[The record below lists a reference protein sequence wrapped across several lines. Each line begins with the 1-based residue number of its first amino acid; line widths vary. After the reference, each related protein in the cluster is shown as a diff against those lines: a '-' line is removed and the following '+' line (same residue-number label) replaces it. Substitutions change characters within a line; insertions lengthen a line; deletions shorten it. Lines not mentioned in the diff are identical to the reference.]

1 MKLKV
6 SIVIITTSNRDRREM
21 RFYFD
26 SLILDASKIDL
37 NSLMTLNDVGIDVSF
52 LKDLGMLP
60 AGYLLESLRNTTRLL
75 TTSQRSLETSV
86 VTPSSRKLWRESE
99 YRASF

>member
-60 AGYLLESLRNTTRLL
+60 AGYLLESLRNTTCLL